1 MIYWVIKM
9 YSEVISGLKMIL
21 SKRTAKFFS
30 YSSEEEV
37 IQWANETEYGLSSS
51 VWSTNTEEY

>member
-1 MIYWVIKM
+1 M